1 MSLAKYEIF
10 SKVVE
15 LGSLTKAGKVL
26 GISQSAISHAIANL
40 EKEFGFTLFTRSRAG
55 INLSPNGE
63 RLLQYVDQIMRINEK
78 MKQEVADIHGIDF
91 GVVKIACVQ
100 DIAEKWLPGI
110 LVKFIDQYPSIKVKV
125 IVSETKD
132 IYELLQTDEVDF
144 GFTFLENR
152 TDFES
157 IGLLENKLYIV
168 GTYGDSLY
176 NKKLYL
182 PKSFECEAIQ
192 SFIENNQI
200 SVMKE
205 IVLENTN
212 AILEMIK
219 FKLCTAI
226 LPELIVK
233 DLPSSFSRKEIYEE
247 TPQMIGITAKSTKN
261 LSSAA
266 EKFVAI
272 SSLWVNQ
279 RF

>member
-15 LGSLTKAGKVL
+15 LGSLTKAGKTL

-91 GVVKIACVQ
+91 GVVRIACTQ

-110 LVKFIDQYPSIKVKV
+110 LVKFIDQYPSVKVKV
-125 IVSETKD
+125 TISEAKD
-132 IYELLQTDEVDF
+132 IYDIIETEEVDF
-144 GFTFLENR
+144 GFAFLENR

-168 GTYGDSLY
+168 GSYGESLY

-182 PKSFECEAIQ
+182 PKSFECESVN
-192 SFIENNQI
+192 SFVETNQI
-200 SVMKE
+200 DLIKE
-205 IVLENTN
+205 ILLENTN
-212 AILEMIK
+212 SILEMIK
-219 FKLCTAI
+219 FKMCTAI
-226 LPELIVK
+226 LPEMIVRE
-233 DLPSSFSRKEIYEE
+233 LPSSYSKKEIFVE
-247 TPQMIGITAKSTKN
+247 TPLMMGIAAKSMKN

>member
-26 GISQSAISHAIANL
+26 GLSQSAISHSIANL

-55 INLSPNGE
+55 IDLSPNGV
-63 RLLQYVDQIMRINEK
+63 RLLQYVDQIIRINEK

-91 GVVKIACVQ
+91 GVVRIACTQ

-110 LVKFIDQYPSIKVKV
+110 LGKFIDQYSTIKVKV
-125 IVSETKD
+125 TILETKD
-132 IYELLQTDEVDF
+132 IYDLVETGAVDF

-152 TDFES
+152 SEFES

-182 PKSFECEAIQ
+182 PKAFESKVVTA
-192 SFIENNQI
+192 FAENNQ
-200 SVMKE
+200 MPLMNE
-205 IVLENTN
+205 ITIENTN
-212 AILEMIK
+212 SILELIK
-219 FKLCTAI
+219 LKLCTAV
-226 LPELIVK
+226 LPELIVR
-233 DLPSSFSRKEIYEE
+233 DLPSSFSKKEIHEDN
-247 TPQMIGITAKSTKN
+247 PQMIGIVANSIKN
-261 LSSAA
+261 LSSAS
-266 EKFVAI
+266 EKLVAI

>member
-91 GVVKIACVQ
+91 GVVRIACSQ

-125 IVSETKD
+125 IVTEAKD
-132 IYELLQTDEVDF
+132 IYDIIETEEVDF
-144 GFTFLENR
+144 GFAFIENR
-152 TDFES
+152 TDF
-157 IGLLENKLYIV
+157 
-168 GTYGDSLY
+168 
-176 NKKLYL
+176 
-182 PKSFECEAIQ
+182 
-192 SFIENNQI
+192 
-200 SVMKE
+200 
-205 IVLENTN
+205 
-212 AILEMIK
+212 
-219 FKLCTAI
+219 
-226 LPELIVK
+226 
-233 DLPSSFSRKEIYEE
+233 
-247 TPQMIGITAKSTKN
+247 
-261 LSSAA
+261 
-266 EKFVAI
+266 
-272 SSLWVNQ
+272 
-279 RF
+279 